1 MTEQERVASVL
12 RGQVRQ
18 LPAGTRLKSQHA
30 LADEL
35 RVSRTTVQKAL
46 DALRQEGL
54 IVSAQGSGSFVAEAA
69 AGREGPES
77 WTEPTTAIRALPEL
91 LEVAFREPRVTID
104 YYGLTAETLNMALN
118 PRLVALRTREE
129 AAPESIAIRLLLPSV
144 DTRLA
149 VPRSTTDPADERP
162 LARLRELIAAH
173 ALTLVNSV
181 TSLRTDGFVPEVST
195 EVRTVPVT
203 PLQKVYV
210 VNGRHVLHGVYKI
223 VERTLPDE
231 GLTIYDVLG
240 LEAKMMPAESST
252 ALIFADWFESI
263 WTTVASDHTLGE

>member
-1 MTEQERVASVL
+1 MNEQERVASVL
-12 RGQVRQ
+12 RGLVRQ
-18 LPAGTRLKSQHA
+18 LPAGTRLPSQHD

-46 DALRQEGL
+46 DVLRKEGL
-54 IVSAQGSGSFVAEAA
+54 IVTAQGSGSFVAEA

-77 WTEPTTAIRALPEL
+77 WTEPTPAIRALPEL
-91 LEVAFREPRVTID
+91 LEVAFREPHVTID

-162 LARLRELIAAH
+162 LVRLRELIAAH

-181 TSLRTDGFVPEVST
+181 TSLRTDGLVPEVST